1 MREVK
6 KEINLLD
13 ENALNSILKKRNS
26 AHIISNTSKAVKFL
40 GAATWAVGL
49 LAKEPISSIVG
60 ASVVFI
66 STLTEFIAEKKER
79 DLDDDIKKLCGK
91 SYRLMKKEK
100 QINAKAKHTDEEYL
114 ENE

>member
-13 ENALNSILKKRNS
+13 ENSLNSILKKRAT
-26 AHIISNTSKAVKFL
+26 AHIISNASKVVKLL

-49 LAKEPISSIVG
+49 FAKEPISSTVG

-91 SYRLMKKEK
+91 NYRLMKKEK

-114 ENE
+114 GNE